1 MRTPGLALGPIA
13 ENLLREEELGPELLD
28 EVLRVAASVT
38 SSPLWARARKA
49 PRRFVEAPFAM
60 MVPSA
65 ELGVSGGP
73 EETLLKGAIDLVFE
87 EEGVWHIVD
96 WKSDAVGDN
105 LAALI
110 AHYAPQIAHY
120 RKAWEALT
128 KQRAVAGLYF
138 METGHLEWL
147 ESRRSTQASLPFE
160 EN

>member
-1 MRTPGLALGPIA
+1 
-13 ENLLREEELGPELLD
+13 
-28 EVLRVAASVT
+28 VA
-38 SSPLWARARKA
+38 K
-49 PRRFVEAPFAM
+49 RRFVEAPFAM

-65 ELGVSGGP
+65 GLGVTGGP
-73 EETLLKGAIDLVFE
+73 EVTLLKGAIDLVFE
-87 EEGVWHIVD
+87 EDGVWHIVD

-105 LAALI
+105 LAALV

-138 METGHLEWL
+138 MDNGHLEWL
-147 ESRRSTQASLPFE
+147 DTPSQAPGRRLKQASLPFE

>member
-1 MRTPGLALGPIA
+1 
-13 ENLLREEELGPELLD
+13 
-28 EVLRVAASVT
+28 
-38 SSPLWARARKA
+38 
-49 PRRFVEAPFAM
+49 M

-65 ELGVSGGP
+65 ELGVSDGP

-120 RKAWEALT
+120 RTAWESLT

-138 METGHLEWL
+138 MDNGHLEWL
-147 ESRRSTQASLPFE
+147 KERGREDSLKGVRGAAEPEAGAPQAQSRHPIQASLPFE
-160 EN
+160 ED

>member
-1 MRTPGLALGPIA
+1 
-13 ENLLREEELGPELLD
+13 
-28 EVLRVAASVT
+28 
-38 SSPLWARARKA
+38 
-49 PRRFVEAPFAM
+49 M

-87 EEGVWHIVD
+87 EDGVWHIVD

-105 LAALI
+105 LAALV

-138 METGHLEWL
+138 MDNGHLEWL
-147 ESRRSTQASLPFE
+147 ESTGRPLKQASFPFE